1 MTTKQSVIELLDKL
15 PENCTLDEIQYH
27 LYVLQTVERGRQEFA
42 QGKKLQHEDS
52 CASSGKSGKAARTE
66 EDWMGQEKTEA
77 LELIRK
83 LPDNVTTDA
92 IMEELYFKQQVD
104 KGLQDVAEGRV
115 LTHQELKERLTR
127 WRKSAGR

>member
-1 MTTKQSVIELLDKL
+1 
-15 PENCTLDEIQYH
+15 
-27 LYVLQTVERGRQEFA
+27 
-42 QGKKLQHEDS
+42 
-52 CASSGKSGKAARTE
+52 
-66 EDWMGQEKTEA
+66 MGQEKAEA

-83 LPDNVTTDA
+83 LPENVTTDA

-115 LTHQELKERLTR
+115 LTHQELKERLAR

>member
-1 MTTKQSVIELLDKL
+1 
-15 PENCTLDEIQYH
+15 
-27 LYVLQTVERGRQEFA
+27 
-42 QGKKLQHEDS
+42 
-52 CASSGKSGKAARTE
+52 
-66 EDWMGQEKTEA
+66 MGQEKTEA

>member
-1 MTTKQSVIELLDKL
+1 M
-15 PENCTLDEIQYH
+15 
-27 LYVLQTVERGRQEFA
+27 GR
-42 QGKKLQHEDS
+42 
-52 CASSGKSGKAARTE
+52 
-66 EDWMGQEKTEA
+66 EKTEA

-83 LPDNVTTDA
+83 LPDDVTTDA